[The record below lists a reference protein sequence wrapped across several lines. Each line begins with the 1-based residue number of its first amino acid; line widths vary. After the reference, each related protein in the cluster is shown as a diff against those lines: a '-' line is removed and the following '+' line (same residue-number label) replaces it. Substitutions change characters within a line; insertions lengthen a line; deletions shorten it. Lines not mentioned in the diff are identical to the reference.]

1 MTNDELYLREKVGQG
16 NPFRVPE
23 DYFEQLTSQVM
34 SHLPEQAESQ
44 QLSTVVSQQPSTVV
58 SLQPEKK
65 ARVVSLRRWLYA
77 AACVAAIAVLGMTF
91 MFDNREVVEQQSLTA
106 SATAVESDYMDEA
119 ADYALIDNAEIY
131 ACLAEN

>member
-1 MTNDELYLREKVGQG
+1 MSNDELY
-16 NPFRVPE
+16 FRVPE
-23 DYFEQLTSQVM
+23 GYFEQLTSQVM
-34 SHLPEQAESQ
+34 SHLPEQAE
-44 QLSTVVSQQPSTVV
+44 SQQPSTVV

-77 AACVAAIAVLGMTF
+77 AACVAAIAVLGLTF